1 MWENNNELKKSLFKS
16 KVAYSR
22 MLEIFCK
29 NAPQFILQVAILLRQ
44 HQDSLPNYAI
54 TPSGILKFV
63 QISSSFLSLLLG
75 TISIYRCTPHL
86 TSDEWVSWQKLICMI
101 FFWSISI
108 ESIPNE
114 VLRSHIQ
121 IKILFDL
128 RWSVS
133 KGRGMRWKYYDAP
146 SYYPHLGAFK
156 RDTILFCISR
166 CIGNFAMP
174 LCSIWILNKKV
185 GLR

>member
-1 MWENNNELKKSLFKS
+1 MKMRGNNNELKKSLFKS

-22 MLEIFCK
+22 MLEIFCE

-86 TSDEWVSWQKLICMI
+86 ISDE
-101 FFWSISI
+101 
-108 ESIPNE
+108 
-114 VLRSHIQ
+114 
-121 IKILFDL
+121 
-128 RWSVS
+128 
-133 KGRGMRWKYYDAP
+133 
-146 SYYPHLGAFK
+146 
-156 RDTILFCISR
+156 
-166 CIGNFAMP
+166 
-174 LCSIWILNKKV
+174 
-185 GLR
+185 

>member
-1 MWENNNELKKSLFKS
+1 MRGNNNELKKSLFKS

-22 MLEIFCK
+22 MLEIFCE

-86 TSDEWVSWQKLICMI
+86 ISDEWVSWQKLICMI

-108 ESIPNE
+108 EPIPNE

-128 RWSVS
+128 RCSVS
-133 KGRGMRWKYYDAP
+133 KG
-146 SYYPHLGAFK
+146 
-156 RDTILFCISR
+156 TIH
-166 CIGNFAMP
+166 
-174 LCSIWILNKKV
+174 ILRNHAGCV
-185 GLR
+185 GGEGKMITL